1 MAGMQR
7 YFKLRPSRLLAAL
20 LSLVSVLSLVSL
32 WLLPLPMPVMS
43 ALTAAILYGVGSCLL
58 RDAGLRRT
66 HSCVAF
72 RLEDREQIVLVLR
85 NGMHLPGRISP
96 DSLVTPY
103 LVLLNVALS
112 EQRGERSLRIMPDAM
127 GPDSIRR
134 LRVALEWGDRSAQAA
149 T

>member
-1 MAGMQR
+1 MQR

-20 LSLVSVLSLVSL
+20 LFLASALSLVSL

-43 ALTAAILYGVGSCLL
+43 ALSGAILYGMGSCLL
-58 RDAGLRRT
+58 RDASLRRA

-85 NGMHLPGRISP
+85 NGMHFPGRISP

-103 LVLLNVALS
+103 LVILNVVLS

-127 GPDSIRR
+127 GPDSFRR
-134 LRVALEWGDRSAQAA
+134 LRVALRWGDRSAQAA

>member
-1 MAGMQR
+1 MQR
-7 YFKLRPSRLLAAL
+7 YFKLRPSRLLAVL
-20 LSLVSVLSLVSL
+20 LSIVSALALVSL

-43 ALTAAILYGVGSCLL
+43 ALTAAILYGMGSCLM
-58 RDAGLRRT
+58 RDAALRGA
-66 HSCVAF
+66 HCCIAF

-85 NGMHLPGRISP
+85 NGMHLRGRISA

-103 LVLLNVALS
+103 LLILNVALS

-127 GPDSIRR
+127 GQDSFRR
-134 LRVALEWGDRSAQAA
+134 LRVALRWGESAQVA

>member
-1 MAGMQR
+1 MQR

-20 LSLVSVLSLVSL
+20 LFLVSALSLVSL
-32 WLLPLPMPVMS
+32 WLLPLPMPVMF
-43 ALTAAILYGVGSCLL
+43 ALTAAILYGMGSCLL
-58 RDAGLRRT
+58 RDAGLRGAR
-66 HSCVAF
+66 SCVAF

-85 NGMHLPGRISP
+85 NGLHLPGRISA

-112 EQRGERSLRIMPDAM
+112 EQRGERRLRIMPDAM
-127 GPDSIRR
+127 GPDSFRR
-134 LRVALEWGDRSAQAA
+134 LRVALRWGDRPAQVA

>member
-1 MAGMQR
+1 MQR
-7 YFKLRPSRLLAAL
+7 YFKLHSSRLLAVL
-20 LSLVSVLSLVSL
+20 LSIVSVLALVSL

-43 ALTAAILYGVGSCLL
+43 ALTAAILYGMGSCLM
-58 RDAGLRRT
+58 RDAGLRRA
-66 HSCVAF
+66 HSCIAF

-85 NGMHLPGRISP
+85 NGMHLPGRISA

-103 LVLLNVALS
+103 LVILNVVLS

-127 GPDSIRR
+127 EPDSFRR
-134 LRVALEWGDRSAQAA
+134 LRVVLRWGESAQPA